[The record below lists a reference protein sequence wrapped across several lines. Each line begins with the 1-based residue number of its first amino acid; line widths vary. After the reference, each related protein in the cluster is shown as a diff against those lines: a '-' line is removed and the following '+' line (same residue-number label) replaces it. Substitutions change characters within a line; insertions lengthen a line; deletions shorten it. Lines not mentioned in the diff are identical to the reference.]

1 VVNEQA
7 LSPEV
12 RQFLTD
18 HIDSAEQ
25 LEILLLLQR
34 DPDRRWTAQEVS
46 QAIYT
51 VPASAL
57 MRLEALV
64 AHGFATSSGG
74 SDPTYVFEPRTEE
87 IRRQVQTLADAYRND
102 RVSVIKLIF
111 SRPPD
116 PLQSFAD
123 AFRLRGKEG

>member
-1 VVNEQA
+1 VTQPS
-7 LSPEV
+7 LTPEV
-12 RQFLTD
+12 RGFVGE

-25 LEILLLLQR
+25 LEILLLLHR

-57 MRLEALV
+57 MRLERLV
-64 AHGFATSSGG
+64 AEGFATSSGEA
-74 SDPTYVFEPRTEE
+74 DPTYVYEPRSEE
-87 IRRQVQTLADAYRND
+87 IRRQVAALSDAFRKD
-102 RVSVIKLIF
+102 RVAVIKLIF

-123 AFRLRGKEG
+123 AFRLRGGES